1 MAAPHVAGVFAL
13 MKSVNAALGSTDIEA
28 LLSRGDITDD
38 VGTSGRDSDY
48 GYGLINAQRAV
59 DAALNL
65 AGEDNPAVA
74 AITASTNLISFGGA
88 LTNLTLGINRAGSGQ
103 LSVTRVEA
111 SEPWL
116 SVSTSEVD
124 ADGLGL
130 YNVTIDRGL
139 LGDGVNSGEIT
150 VFSSENTLRVSVL
163 ATGGSAAVSDL
174 GRIYILL
181 IDDTTEQVVAEA
193 SALPNSGDYAFDFGE
208 VPAGTYQIYAGT
220 DLDNDFLI
228 CDPGEACGAWLT
240 IDQPQSITLAS
251 DREDVDFAIEYL
263 VVIPTIASAGRAE
276 LTLKRSPRP
285 RGNN

>member
-1 MAAPHVAGVFAL
+1 
-13 MKSVNAALGSTDIEA
+13 
-28 LLSRGDITDD
+28 
-38 VGTSGRDSDY
+38 
-48 GYGLINAQRAV
+48 
-59 DAALNL
+59 
-65 AGEDNPAVA
+65 VA
-74 AITASTNLISFGGA
+74 ADGRGVH
-88 LTNLTLGINRAGSGQ
+88 
-103 LSVTRVEA
+103 SV
-111 SEPWL
+111 P
-116 SVSTSEVD
+116 
-124 ADGLGL
+124 
-130 YNVTIDRGL
+130 IDRGL

-150 VFSSENTLRVSVL
+150 VFSSENTLKVSVL
-163 ATGGSAAVSDL
+163 ATGGSATVSDL

-193 SALPNSGDYAFDFGE
+193 SALPSSGDYAFDFGE

-263 VVIPTIASAGRAE
+263 VVIPTIASTGRAE
-276 LTLKRSPRP
+276 LTLRRSPSP